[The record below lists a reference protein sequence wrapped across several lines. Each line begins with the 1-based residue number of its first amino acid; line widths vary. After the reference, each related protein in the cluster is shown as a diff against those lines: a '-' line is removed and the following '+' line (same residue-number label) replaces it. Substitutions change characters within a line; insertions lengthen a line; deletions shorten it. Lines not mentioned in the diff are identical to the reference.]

1 MSIFNGQVSRLISTG
16 RLKRLLPLHLR
27 PIYVVVYNE
36 PSGGITHGMPSLG
49 AGFALRC
56 FQRLSF
62 PNIATQPCRWHDN
75 WYTSGSS
82 TPVLSY

>member
-1 MSIFNGQVSRLISTG
+1 MLPPLTYQPDSLSGILLVNNGKT
-16 RLKRLLPLHLR
+16 HL
-27 PIYVVVYNE
+27 E
-36 PSGGITHGMPSLG
+36 GGFT
-49 AGFALRC
+49 LRC

-62 PNIATQPCRWHDN
+62 PNVATQLYPWRDN